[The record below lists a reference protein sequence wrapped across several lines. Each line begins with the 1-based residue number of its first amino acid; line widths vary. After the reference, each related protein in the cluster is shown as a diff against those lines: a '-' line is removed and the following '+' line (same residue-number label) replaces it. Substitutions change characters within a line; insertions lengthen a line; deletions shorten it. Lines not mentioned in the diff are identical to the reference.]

1 MKYDQII
8 IIRNKSILNYIHSFF
23 LFSHVII
30 VFYVFFKYFS
40 TLEKWVENYEFSLL
54 RFHNAMSSNVATPKQ
69 RVITNMIS
77 TPMMIQPQSGTSCH
91 VKSPEVLYTGR
102 SK

>member
-1 MKYDQII
+1 MYFHFF
-8 IIRNKSILNYIHSFF
+8 ILYEKFSGKLSFQ
-23 LFSHVII
+23 
-30 VFYVFFKYFS
+30 
-40 TLEKWVENYEFSLL
+40 FSLL